1 MESVADLVAAEDVLL
16 FVNAAVAATGQDE
29 FHTGR
34 ARQEWSVDFL
44 HEYMLVNYRDL
55 YAAALALGINDRNK
69 AQIVL
74 RLLRTGADA
83 APAQRRTEGR
93 LIRRALRD
101 LPASRV
107 YRLFTALQ
115 KAKVNN
121 RRTRAVMREWLSARP
136 DLGFE
141 AVKYRGAFKRAAVHA
156 HLDLDR
162 LPGDAGEELAAFL
175 FAPMKAG
182 RYRTPL
188 FETWRRAHHERAA
201 VFALPY
207 TVAEGF
213 AAAHRIP
220 RSAFLE
226 QIAPRLTRNERLRL
240 QRSGGAAVA
249 LDAAALGRM
258 PLTRLAAYVL
268 AIPEEEREAR
278 RGELTG
284 ALRAAARKA
293 AGDRAGTW
301 GAVAAVLDDSY
312 SSSGSG
318 EKRRRPLA
326 VALAAHFLLEA
337 LAGEYRPLWLSGGED
352 ALLAKPRGVTAL
364 GERILDALEGAPAV
378 LVVVSDG
385 WDNAP
390 AGLAAEVLRVWTT
403 RLDPGRRTA
412 IVHLNPVFDA
422 DGIGV
427 RRLAPSVPTA
437 GVRDAEDLPELVA
450 FARFG
455 DGRAGIEELR
465 AAVDARVERWLAEEE
480 PWGA

>member
-34 ARQEWSVDFL
+34 ERQGWSVDFL

-74 RLLRTGADA
+74 RLLGSGADA
-83 APAQRRTEGR
+83 TPAQRAVEGR

-101 LPASRV
+101 LPTNRV

-115 KAKVNN
+115 RAKVNN

-136 DLGFE
+136 DPAFE
-141 AVKYRGAFKRAAVHA
+141 AVKYRGAFKRAALHA
-156 HLDLDR
+156 HLDL
-162 LPGDAGEELAAFL
+162 AGVAEDELAAFL
-175 FAPMKAG
+175 FAPLKG

-188 FETWRRAHHERAA
+188 FETWRRAHYERAA
-201 VFALPY
+201 VFELPY

-213 AAAHRIP
+213 AVEHRIP
-220 RSAFLE
+220 RAVFLE
-226 QIAPRLTRNERLRL
+226 QIAPNLTRNERLRL
-240 QRSGGAAVA
+240 QRSGGDAVE

-268 AIPEEEREAR
+268 AIPEKERIER
-278 RGELTG
+278 REELTG
-284 ALRAAARKA
+284 ALRASARKA

-301 GAVAAVLDDSY
+301 GRVTAVLDDSY

-318 EKRRRPLA
+318 EKRRRPLV
-326 VALAAHFLLEA
+326 VALAAHHLLEA
-337 LAGEYRPLWLSGGED
+337 LAADYRPLWLSGNED
-352 ALLAKPRGVTAL
+352 ALLAKPRGVTGL
-364 GERILDALEGAPAV
+364 GERILDALEAAPDT

-390 AGLAAEVLRVWTT
+390 VGLAAEVLRIWTT
-403 RLDPGRRTA
+403 RLDPERRTT

-437 GVRDAEDLPELVA
+437 GIRDAEDLPELVA
-450 FARFG
+450 FARFD
-455 DGRAGIEELR
+455 DGRVGLDELR
-465 AAVDARVERWLAEEE
+465 AAVDARVERWLAEEDS
-480 PWGA
+480 WAA

>member
-1 MESVADLVAAEDVLL
+1 METVADLVAAEDVLL

-34 ARQEWSVDFL
+34 EAQAWSVDFL

-55 YAAALALGINDRNK
+55 YAAVLALGINDRNK
-69 AQIVL
+69 ARIVL
-74 RLLRTGADA
+74 RLLQTGADA
-83 APAQRRTEGR
+83 TPAQRAVEGR

-101 LPASRV
+101 LPVNRV
-107 YRLFTALQ
+107 YRLFTALKQ
-115 KAKVNN
+115 AKVNN
-121 RRTRAVMREWLSARP
+121 RRTRAVMREWLTART

-141 AVKYRGAFKRAAVHA
+141 AVKYRGALKRAALHA
-156 HLDLDR
+156 HLDLDG
-162 LPGDAGEELAAFL
+162 LPGDAEGEVAAFL
-175 FAPMKAG
+175 FDPKRRFA
-182 RYRTPL
+182 TPL
-188 FETWRRAHHERAA
+188 FETWRRAHYERAA
-201 VFALPY
+201 VFELPY

-213 AAAHRIP
+213 AARHRIP
-220 RSAFLE
+220 RAVFLE
-226 QIAPRLTRNERLRL
+226 QIAPKLTRNERLRL

-268 AIPEEEREAR
+268 AIPEREREERRE
-278 RGELTG
+278 ELLG
-284 ALRAAARKA
+284 ALRASARKA

-301 GAVAAVLDDSY
+301 GRVAAVLDDSY
-312 SSSGSG
+312 SASGST
-318 EKRRRPLA
+318 EKRRRPLV
-326 VALAAHFLLEA
+326 VALAAHVLLDA
-337 LAGEYRPLWLSGGED
+337 LAGEYRPLWLSGSED
-352 ALLAKPRGVTAL
+352 PLLVRARGVTAL
-364 GERILDALEGAPAV
+364 GERIVDALETAPQT

-390 AGLAAEVLRVWTT
+390 ASLAAEVLRVWTT
-403 RLDPGRRTA
+403 RLDPERRTA

-450 FARFG
+450 FARFD
-455 DGRAGIEELR
+455 DGRVGLAELR
-465 AAVDARVERWLAEEE
+465 AAVDARVTRWLEEE
-480 PWGA
+480 PWAA

>member
-16 FVNAAVAATGQDE
+16 FVNAAVAATGQAE
-29 FHTGR
+29 FHTG
-34 ARQEWSVDFL
+34 AERQEWSVDFL

-69 AQIVL
+69 ALIVQ
-74 RLLRTGADA
+74 RLLSTGADA
-83 APAQRRTEGR
+83 TAEQRAVEGR
-93 LIRRALRD
+93 LIRRALRE
-101 LPASRV
+101 LPSSRV

-121 RRTRAVMREWLSARP
+121 RRTRAVVREWLASRP

-156 HLDLDR
+156 HLDLDG
-162 LPGDAGEELAAFL
+162 LPGEAGAELAAFL
-175 FAPMKAG
+175 FAPKQTG
-182 RYRTPL
+182 KFRTPL

-201 VFALPY
+201 VFELPY

-220 RSAFLE
+220 RDKFLE
-226 QIAPRLTRNERLRL
+226 EIAPRLTRNERLRL
-240 QRSGGAAVA
+240 QRSGGEAVA

-268 AIPEEEREAR
+268 AIPEEERGER
-278 RGELTG
+278 REELTG
-284 ALRAAARKA
+284 ALRSAARRT

-301 GAVAAVLDDSY
+301 GRVAAVLDDSY
-312 SSSGSG
+312 SASGST
-318 EKRRRPLA
+318 EKRRRPLV
-326 VALAAHFLLEA
+326 VALASHYLLEV
-337 LAGEYRPLWLSGGED
+337 LAGEYRPLWLSGNDD
-352 ALLAKPRGVTAL
+352 ALLVKPRGVTAL
-364 GERILDALEGAPAV
+364 GDRILDALETGPET

-390 AGLAAEVLRVWTT
+390 AGLAAEVLRVWAV
-403 RLDPGRRTA
+403 RLDPRRRTA

-437 GVRDAEDLPELVA
+437 GVRDAEDLPELIA

-455 DGRAGIEELR
+455 DGRAGLGELR
-465 AAVDARVERWLAEEE
+465 AAVDARVARWLAEEDA
-480 PWGA
+480 WAA

>member
-69 AQIVL
+69 ARIVL
-74 RLLRTGADA
+74 RLLQSGADA
-83 APAQRRTEGR
+83 TPEQRRTEGR
-93 LIRRALRD
+93 LIRRVLRE
-101 LPASRV
+101 LPVNRV
-107 YRLFTALQ
+107 YRLFTALA

-121 RRTRAVMREWLSARP
+121 RRTRAVMREWLTARP

-141 AVKYRGAFKRAAVHA
+141 AVKYRGAFKRAALHA
-156 HLDLDR
+156 HLDLDG
-162 LPGDAGEELAAFL
+162 LPGDAGAELASFL
-175 FAPMKAG
+175 FAPMATG
-182 RYRTPL
+182 RYRVPL
-188 FETWRRAHHERAA
+188 FETWRRAHFDRSA
-201 VFALPY
+201 VFELPY

-213 AAAHRIP
+213 SAERGIP
-220 RSAFLE
+220 RQVFLE
-226 QIAPRLTRNERLRL
+226 QIAPNLTRNERLRL
-240 QRSGGAAVA
+240 QRSGGTAVA

-268 AIPEEEREAR
+268 AIPTEEREER
-278 RGELTG
+278 REELTG
-284 ALRAAARKA
+284 ALRAAALRA
-293 AGDRAGTW
+293 AGDRARTW
-301 GAVAAVLDDSY
+301 GKVAAVLDDSY
-312 SSSGSG
+312 SSSGSN
-318 EKRRRPLA
+318 EKRRRPLV
-326 VALAAHFLLEA
+326 VALGAHFLLDA
-337 LAGEYRPLWLSGGED
+337 LAGEYRPLWLSGNED
-352 ALLAKPRGVTAL
+352 ALLAEPRGVTAL
-364 GERILDALEGAPAV
+364 GDRILDALETRPDT

-390 AGLAAEVLRVWTT
+390 TGLAAEVLRVWAT
-403 RLDPGRRTA
+403 RLDPERRTA

-437 GVRDAEDLPELVA
+437 GVRDAEDLPELMA
-450 FARFG
+450 FARFD

-465 AAVDARVERWLAEEE
+465 AAVDARVERWLEEE
-480 PWGA
+480 PWAA